1 MPNEHKCPYG
11 TDYCPKVLA
20 LEDEVHDIE
29 SEVKDDLKSLHVELR
44 NISKTLYVMAG
55 VLILHLGVVFI

>member
-1 MPNEHKCPYG
+1 MTEHDCPYG
-11 TDYCPKVLA
+11 SAYCPKVLA
-20 LEDEVHDIE
+20 LEDEVHEIE
-29 SEVKDDLKSLHVELR
+29 KEVKTDLAAMHCELR